1 MKKKIRILSFCI
13 FFISAIIF
21 SNFYSVYAYTDLNGV
36 GSSNAKIT
44 TPNVDNTLKIYD
56 YAKLIPEEKEQKIY
70 EKIKKF
76 ISSYN
81 MDMVIVTIDENPK
94 SSSMDYADDFYD
106 YNKFGIGANK
116 SGVLFLIDM
125 SNRKMWISTTGDAI
139 EIYNDKRIDAILD
152 YTYDKISKKDYSGCA
167 EQFIKY
173 ATYFAKKGINGRD
186 TIVSTSKMIK
196 SSLICSSITTAI
208 FIIIGV
214 CSHKKPQK
222 NKEASTYISKSLK
235 LTDQMDQFVD
245 KHVSQTRR
253 VENDSY
259 SGGSSGSSTHSG
271 SSGTTH
277 GGGGRSF

>member
-36 GSSNAKIT
+36 GSSNAKRT

-173 ATYFAKKGINGRD
+173 ATYFAKKGRNGGD
-186 TIVSTSKMIK
+186 NILSISKI
-196 SSLICSSITTAI
+196 LISSSIGGVVTMII
-208 FIIIGV
+208 FLIIGLF
-214 CSHKKPQK
+214 SHKKPQK
-222 NKEASTYISKSLK
+222 NKEASTYISKPLK

-259 SGGSSGSSTHSG
+259 SSGSSTHSG

>member
-36 GSSNAKIT
+36 GSSNAKRT

-173 ATYFAKKGINGRD
+173 ATYFAKKGRNGGD
-186 TIVSTSKMIK
+186 NILSISKI
-196 SSLICSSITTAI
+196 LISSSIGGVVTMII
-208 FIIIGV
+208 FLIIGLV
-214 CSHKKPQK
+214 SHKKPQK
-222 NKEASTYISKSLK
+222 NKEASTYISKPLK

-253 VENDSY
+253 VESSSS

-271 SSGTTH
+271 SSGTSH

>member
-36 GSSNAKIT
+36 GSSNAKRT

-139 EIYNDKRIDAILD
+139 GIYNDKRIDAILD

-173 ATYFAKKGINGRD
+173 ATYFAKKGRNGGD
-186 TIVSTSKMIK
+186 NILSISKI
-196 SSLICSSITTAI
+196 LISSSIGGVVTMII
-208 FIIIGV
+208 FLIIGLV
-214 CSHKKPQK
+214 SHKKPQK
-222 NKEASTYISKSLK
+222 NKEASTYISKPLK

-253 VENDSY
+253 VESSSS

-271 SSGTTH
+271 SSGTSH

>member
-36 GSSNAKIT
+36 GSSNAKRT

-173 ATYFAKKGINGRD
+173 ATYFAKKGRNGGD
-186 TIVSTSKMIK
+186 NILSISKILISSSMGGVVTMI
-196 SSLICSSITTAI
+196 I
-208 FIIIGV
+208 FLIIGLV
-214 CSHKKPQK
+214 SHKKPQK
-222 NKEASTYISKSLK
+222 IKK
-235 LTDQMDQFVD
+235 LVHIFQN
-245 KHVSQTRR
+245 H
-253 VENDSY
+253 
-259 SGGSSGSSTHSG
+259 
-271 SSGTTH
+271 
-277 GGGGRSF
+277 

>member
-36 GSSNAKIT
+36 GSSNAKRT

-116 SGVLFLIDM
+116 SGVLFLINM

-173 ATYFAKKGINGRD
+173 ATYFAKKGRNGGD
-186 TIVSTSKMIK
+186 NILSISKI
-196 SSLICSSITTAI
+196 LISSSIGGVVTMII
-208 FIIIGV
+208 FLIIGLV
-214 CSHKKPQK
+214 SHKKPQK
-222 NKEASTYISKSLK
+222 NKEASTYISKPLK

-253 VENDSY
+253 VESSSS

-271 SSGTTH
+271 SSGTSH